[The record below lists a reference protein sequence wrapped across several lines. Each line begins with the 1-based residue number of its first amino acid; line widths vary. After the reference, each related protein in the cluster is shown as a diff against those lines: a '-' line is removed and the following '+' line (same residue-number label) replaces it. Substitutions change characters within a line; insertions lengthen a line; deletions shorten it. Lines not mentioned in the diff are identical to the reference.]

1 MEVGRELEKRI
12 DEKILDYINAMED
25 KELRKDITDGQV
37 KINNCFYEF
46 EETEF
51 FDGAVKMYIPNTFFD
66 MPMEARKFKYPS
78 ENRPEIIKCNETG
91 GIAITFNIIDSP
103 LNDEY
108 VEELKKMMIL
118 INKKLNPANIFFDED
133 VIEVNS
139 KKIGYYDFKS
149 PALDDSLYNFV
160 FLLEF
165 QGKTLMGTFSCGY
178 SSHKQWKDDIVL
190 QMIKTIRINDSL
202 ADEN

>member
-1 MEVGRELEKRI
+1 MEKRV

-25 KELRKDITDGQV
+25 KELRKDITAGQV
-37 KINNCFYEF
+37 KINDCFYEF

-51 FDGAVKMYIPNTFFD
+51 FDGELKMYIPNTFFN
-66 MPMEARKFKYPS
+66 MPLEARKFKYPS

-91 GIAITFNIIDSP
+91 GIAITLQTIDSP
-103 LNDEY
+103 LNNDY
-108 VEELKKMMIL
+108 VEKLKDMMIL
-118 INKKLNPANIFFDED
+118 INKRLNPANIFFDEG
-133 VIEVNS
+133 VIEVDS

-165 QGKTLMGTFSCGY
+165 KGKSLMGTFSCGY
-178 SSHKQWKDDIVL
+178 SKYKQWKDDIVF
-190 QMIKTIRINDSL
+190 QMIKTIKINDSL
-202 ADEN
+202 SDEN

>member
-1 MEVGRELEKRI
+1 MEKRI

-25 KELRKDITDGQV
+25 NELRKDITAGQV
-37 KINNCFYEF
+37 KVNDCFYEF
-46 EETEF
+46 EENEF
-51 FDGAVKMYIPNTFFD
+51 FDGALKMFIPNTFFD

-78 ENRPEIIKCNETG
+78 ESRPEIIKCNETG
-91 GIAITFNIIDSP
+91 GIAITLQIIDSP

-108 VEELKKMMIL
+108 VEKLKDMMIL
-118 INKKLNPANIFFDED
+118 INKKLNPANIFFDEG

-139 KKIGYYDFKS
+139 KNIAYYDFKS

-178 SSHKQWKDDIVL
+178 SKHKQWKDDIVF
-190 QMIKTIRINDSL
+190 QMIKTIKINDSL
-202 ADEN
+202 KDEN